1 MATAIDG
8 NKLNEFPV
16 MDYSE
21 FRDNVNSGD
30 LFFAS
35 GNYLVSKA
43 IQKATSSVW
52 SHVGILFNLKSINRI
67 LLLESVED
75 MGVRFAPL
83 SKYLS
88 DYSDGQPYDGRC
100 AIARCSEMTDTLS
113 RGVASFGIEELTR
126 PYDKEE
132 IGRILAR
139 ISLGLGKRKDDREY
153 ICSELVYECFR
164 SSGITFPYNTKD
176 FISPDDIWLD
186 QRVKF
191 ITRIL

>member
-1 MATAIDG
+1 MAISIDG
-8 NKLNEFPV
+8 RKLEALPQQS
-16 MDYSE
+16 YSQ
-21 FRDNVNSGD
+21 FRDQVKSGD

-35 GNYLVSKA
+35 GNYLVSQA

-52 SHVGILFNLKSINRI
+52 SHVGIIFNLKSIDRV

-83 SKYLS
+83 SKYLQ
-88 DYSDGQPYDGRC
+88 DYADGKPYDGRC
-100 AIARCSEMTDTLS
+100 VIARCSEMTDALS

-139 ISLGLGKRKDDREY
+139 ISLGLGKRRDDREY
-153 ICSELVYECFR
+153 ICSELVYECYK
-164 SSGITFPYNTKD
+164 SAGITFSYNKND

-186 QRVKF
+186 KRVSL
-191 ITRIL
+191 IARIL